1 MGLSAAGSIHLV
13 CVQSSPPKAFFLRD
27 AGLAKNGQCRLR
39 PGMVAQTELAVAA
52 PRPAPIAK
60 AGFSTRDRLH
70 AWPCETRFLEALAN
84 EHNPRV
90 IRCKHRTAQ
99 PRAPAPPPFA
109 NPAPSEGFG
118 LLHIRRLPPA
128 ITPIRFC
135 SPWPAD
141 VVKSVVGAAGLA
153 PIADAGGRGT
163 RIRFCGK
170 SRPDYAL

>member
-1 MGLSAAGSIHLV
+1 MPGHVRLGSWKPSQMNTIPESSAA
-13 CVQSSPPKAFFLRD
+13 
-27 AGLAKNGQCRLR
+27 N
-39 PGMVAQTELAVAA
+39 TA
-52 PRPAPIAK
+52 P
-60 AGFSTRDRLH
+60 
-70 AWPCETRFLEALAN
+70 
-84 EHNPRV
+84 
-90 IRCKHRTAQ
+90 